1 MIFRVKLLPKQMM
14 KIGEKIRNY
23 LSAAQQNKKIDD
35 LIEAADEIERLAQV
49 LELVYW
55 DREKV
60 LRDK

>member
-1 MIFRVKLLPKQMM
+1 MIFRIKILPKQMM

-23 LSAAQQNKKIDD
+23 LSAAQQNKKLDD
-35 LIEAADEIERLAQV
+35 LVEVADEIERLAQV
-49 LELVYW
+49 LDLVYW

>member
-1 MIFRVKLLPKQMM
+1 MIFRVKILPKQMM
-14 KIGEKIRNY
+14 RLGEKIRNY
-23 LSAAQQNKKIDD
+23 LSAAQQNKRIDD

-60 LRDK
+60 LHDK

>member
-1 MIFRVKLLPKQMM
+1 MIFKIKILPKRMM
-14 KIGEKIRNY
+14 ELGEKIRNY